1 MSERADVALSLI
13 SHTNAG
19 KTTLARTLLDRD
31 IGEVR
36 DAAHVTQD
44 ASMHTLIETPEGDRL
59 SLWDTPGFGD
69 SARLAKRL
77 AQQGSPVGWFLTQVW
92 DRYRDRT
99 FWLTQKA
106 VRNVRDDADV
116 VLYLVNVSEAPEDA
130 GYLAPELAVL
140 EWVGKPVIA
149 LLNQTDAEGG
159 DDEAR
164 WRERLAAAG
173 VGNVLPLD
181 AFARCWVQELALFE
195 VIARVLPES
204 KQPAF
209 GRLDA
214 AWQARRRGQ
223 FDAAMQAIAAI
234 VARAACDS
242 ETLPQ
247 ETLLT
252 SVGRQ
257 LGIGRSEA
265 ESSVQRAEHEMAM
278 RIEADI
284 RACTDRL
291 IEIHLL
297 KGNAEAEAFV
307 RRGGGLRREAPVGK
321 GKAVMAGGIVSG
333 ALTGLGAD
341 LAVGGLTLGG
351 GMLAGALLGALGG
364 AGVAHGMN
372 LVREREHATLAWDD
386 TFLCI
391 LASDMLLRYLTVAH
405 FGRGRGDW
413 KSSEPP
419 ARWREHVQ
427 AMIEARRAELAQ
439 IFAARSSDAAA
450 VEARL
455 WPLLGTCALEVL
467 DALYRR
473 PSQ

>member
-1 MSERADVALSLI
+1 MSDRADVALSLI

-36 DAAHVTQD
+36 DAAHVTQE
-44 ASMHTLIETPEGDRL
+44 ASIHTLVETPEGDRL

-77 AQQGSPVGWFLTQVW
+77 AQQNSPVGWFLTHVW
-92 DRYRDRT
+92 DRYRDRA

-140 EWVGKPVIA
+140 ACVGKPVIA
-149 LLNQTDAEGG
+149 LLNQTGIEDAG
-159 DDEAR
+159 DEAR
-164 WRERLAAAG
+164 WRERLGAAN

-195 VIARVLPES
+195 VIARVLPER
-204 KQPAF
+204 KQAAF
-209 GRLDA
+209 GRLAA

-223 FDAAMQAIAAI
+223 FDAAMEAIAAT
-234 VARAACDS
+234 VARAACDRV
-242 ETLPQ
+242 TLPQ
-247 ETLLT
+247 DKLLT
-252 SVGRQ
+252 AVGRQ

-265 ESSVQRAEHEMAM
+265 ESSTQRAEREMAM
-278 RIEADI
+278 RIEADF

-291 IEIHLL
+291 IEIHRL
-297 KGNAEAEAFV
+297 KGNAEAEALI
-307 RRGGGLRREAPVGK
+307 RRGGGLRREAPVDE
-321 GKAVMAGGIVSG
+321 GKATLVGGIVGG

-341 LAVGGLTLGG
+341 LAAGGLTLGG

-372 LVREREHATLAWDD
+372 LVRERTHATLAWDD
-386 TFLCI
+386 AFLRV
-391 LASDMLLRYLTVAH
+391 LAGEMLLRYLTVAH

-419 ARWREHVQ
+419 ARWREQ
-427 AMIEARRAELAQ
+427 AQATIEARRADLTEVFVTGA
-439 IFAARSSDAAA
+439 SDAAA

-455 WPLLGTCALEVL
+455 RPVLKACGLEVL

-473 PSQ
+473 PPQ

>member
-1 MSERADVALSLI
+1 MNDRADVALSLI

-44 ASMHTLIETPEGDRL
+44 ASIHTLIETPEGDRL

-77 AQQGSPVGWFLTQVW
+77 AQQSSPVGWFLTQVW
-92 DRYRDRT
+92 DRYRDRP

-116 VLYLVNVSEAPEDA
+116 VLYLVNASERPEDA

-140 EWVGKPVIA
+140 AWAGKPAIA
-149 LLNQTDAEGG
+149 LLNQSGADGS

-173 VGNVLPLD
+173 IGHVLPLD

-195 VIARVLPES
+195 VIARVLPEP
-204 KQPAF
+204 KQPGFA
-209 GRLDA
+209 RLAA
-214 AWQARRRGQ
+214 AWEARRRGQ
-223 FDAAMQAIAAI
+223 FDAAMGAIAAI

-242 ETLPQ
+242 VTLPP
-247 ETLLT
+247 ENLLT
-252 SVGRQ
+252 TVGSR
-257 LGIGRSEA
+257 LGIGQSES
-265 ESSVQRAEHEMAM
+265 ESSIRRAEREMAM
-278 RIEADI
+278 RIDADV

-297 KGNAEAEAFV
+297 KGNAEAKALV
-307 RRGGGLRREAPVGK
+307 HRGGGLRREAPLNQ
-321 GKAVMAGGIVSG
+321 GKATMVGGIVGG

-341 LAVGGLTLGG
+341 LAAGGLTLGG

-372 LVREREHATLAWDD
+372 LVRGRTHATLAWDD
-386 TFLCI
+386 AFLR
-391 LASDMLLRYLTVAH
+391 AMAGEMLLLYLAIAH

-419 ARWREHVQ
+419 ARWREHVE
-427 AMIEARRAELAQ
+427 AVIETHRAELTGL
-439 IFAARSSDAAA
+439 FAARASGTAA

-455 WPLLGTCALEVL
+455 RPVLVTCALAVL
-467 DALYRR
+467 DALYPR
-473 PSQ
+473 PPA

>member
-1 MSERADVALSLI
+1 MSDSADVALSLI

-36 DAAHVTQD
+36 DAAHVTQE
-44 ASMHTLIETPEGDRL
+44 ASIHTLIETPEGDRL

-77 AQQGSPVGWFLTQVW
+77 AQQSSPVGWFLTQVW

-116 VLYLVNVSEAPEDA
+116 VLYLVNASEAPEDA

-140 EWVGKPVIA
+140 AWVGKPVIA
-149 LLNQTDAEGG
+149 LLNQTGTEGA

-164 WRERLAAAG
+164 WRERLAAAD
-173 VGNVLPLD
+173 VGNVLSLD

-195 VIARVLPES
+195 AIARALPES

-209 GRLDA
+209 ARLDA
-214 AWQARRRGQ
+214 AWAARRRGQ
-223 FDAAMQAIAAI
+223 FDAAMEAIAAI
-234 VARAACDS
+234 VARAACDRV
-242 ETLPQ
+242 TLPQ
-247 ETLLT
+247 EKLLT
-252 SVGRQ
+252 TMGRQ
-257 LGIGRSEA
+257 LGIGPSEA
-265 ESSVQRAEHEMAM
+265 ESSMRRAEREMAM
-278 RIEADI
+278 RVEADV

-297 KGNAEAEAFV
+297 RGNAEAEALV
-307 RRGGGLRREAPVGK
+307 QRGGGLRREAHVNE
-321 GKAVMAGGIVSG
+321 GKATMVGGIVGG

-351 GMLAGALLGALGG
+351 GMLAGALLGALSG

-372 LVREREHATLAWDD
+372 LVRGRAHATLAWDD
-386 TFLCI
+386 TFLRV
-391 LASDMLLRYLTVAH
+391 LAGDMLLLYLAVAH

-419 ARWREHVQ
+419 ARWREHVR
-427 AMIEARRAELAQ
+427 AAIEARRADFTEMFVAG
-439 IFAARSSDAAA
+439 ASDTAA

-455 WPLLGTCALEVL
+455 RPVLAACGLEVL

-473 PSQ
+473 PPQ